1 VSPKARKAARPWWR
15 GSRLVLLAVL
25 SISGILAYGIWH
37 GTPRRSPPAGREVV
51 VPELSP
57 QARAGELAYVER
69 CARCHG
75 PRGAGS
81 AIGPAL
87 VDAVYRSSHHADS
100 AFMLAVRR
108 GVRAHHWLFGDMPPQ
123 TGVTDRELA
132 DIVRYVRELQKANG
146 IE

>member
-1 VSPKARKAARPWWR
+1 
-15 GSRLVLLAVL
+15 
-25 SISGILAYGIWH
+25 
-37 GTPRRSPPAGREVV
+37 
-51 VPELSP
+51 
-57 QARAGELAYVER
+57 
-69 CARCHG
+69 
-75 PRGAGS
+75 
-81 AIGPAL
+81 L

-123 TGVTDRELA
+123 TEVTDRELA